1 MMTCKKIL
9 VWMVSILWIF
19 SLFACA
25 GTQAKRN
32 KQAQVTRALGEAY
45 MQQGNITEALRELLK
60 AEKLNPNDHLLHN
73 DLGLAYMAKQ
83 RLEKAEFHFK
93 KAIDLRTEYAPAKNN
108 FGTVYLVKKDWDAAI
123 AQFQTVVGD
132 ILYAT
137 PHYPLTNMGIAY
149 FNKKDYVNA
158 EKYYR
163 EALDLQPEFRLA
175 LRGLGKTY
183 IALNKLSEAVS
194 TLEKAVKTAPQHADL
209 QMDLANAYHMQGQ
222 TKKALFAY
230 RKVTS
235 LAPDSPLSETAQR
248 EIMKIQNQQQ

>member
-1 MMTCKKIL
+1 MTVKKAL
-9 VWMVSILWIF
+9 VWTLSILWIF

-25 GTQAKRN
+25 GAQAKRK
-32 KQAQVTRALGEAY
+32 KQAQVTRTLGEAY
-45 MQQGNITEALRELLK
+45 LQQGNVTEALRELLK

-93 KAIDLRTEYAPAKNN
+93 KAIDLRSEYAPAKNN
-108 FGTVYLVKKDWDAAI
+108 LGTVYLAKKDWDAAI
-123 AQFQTVVGD
+123 AQFQTVAGD

-149 FNKKDYVNA
+149 YNKKDFGNA
-158 EKYYR
+158 ERYYQD
-163 EALDLQPEFRLA
+163 ALDLQPDFGLA

-183 IALNKLSEAVS
+183 IALNKLPEAVA
-194 TLEKAVKTAPQHADL
+194 TLEKAVKTAPQSADL
-209 QMDLANAYHMQGQ
+209 QMDLASAYHMQGQ

-235 LAPDSPLSETAQR
+235 LAPDSLLAETAQR
-248 EIMKIQNQQQ
+248 EIIKIQNQQQ

>member
-1 MMTCKKIL
+1 MTFRKALIWTL
-9 VWMVSILWIF
+9 LILWIF
-19 SLFACA
+19 LLFACS

-45 MQQGNITEALRELLK
+45 LQQGNITEALRELLK

-73 DLGLAYMAKQ
+73 DMGLAYMAKK
-83 RLEKAEFHFK
+83 RLDKAEFHFK
-93 KAIDLRTEYAPAKNN
+93 KAIDIRTEFAPAKNN
-108 FGTVYLVKKDWDAAI
+108 LGSVYLAKKDWDAAI
-123 AQFQTVVGD
+123 AQFKTVAGD

-137 PHYPLTNMGIAY
+137 PHYPLTNLGIAY
-149 FNKKDYVNA
+149 YNKKDYASA

-163 EALDLQPEFRLA
+163 DALELQPEFGLA

-183 IALNKLSEAVS
+183 IALNKLPEAVS
-194 TLEKAVKTAPQHADL
+194 TLEKAVKTDSQSADL

-235 LAPDSPLSETAQR
+235 LAPNSALSESAQR
-248 EIMKIQNQQQ
+248 EIIKIQNQQ